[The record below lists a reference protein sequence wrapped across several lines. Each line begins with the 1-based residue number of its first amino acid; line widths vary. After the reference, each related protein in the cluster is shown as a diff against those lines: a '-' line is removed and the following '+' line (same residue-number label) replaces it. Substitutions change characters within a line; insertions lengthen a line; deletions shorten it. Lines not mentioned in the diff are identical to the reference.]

1 MGRLRETS
9 TEYGTE
15 MGVEEQKGNRP
26 FLYRI
31 LHTSPGEA
39 LFFDDSLTP
48 TIEPTAVSVM
58 AHIEAVKSFL
68 RAAFFLFKY

>member
-9 TEYGTE
+9 TESGTE

-31 LHTSPGEA
+31 LHPLWTSLKSQKDPGVSCSGSIWQVF
-39 LFFDDSLTP
+39 LVTL
-48 TIEPTAVSVM
+48 IE
-58 AHIEAVKSFL
+58 L
-68 RAAFFLFKY
+68 